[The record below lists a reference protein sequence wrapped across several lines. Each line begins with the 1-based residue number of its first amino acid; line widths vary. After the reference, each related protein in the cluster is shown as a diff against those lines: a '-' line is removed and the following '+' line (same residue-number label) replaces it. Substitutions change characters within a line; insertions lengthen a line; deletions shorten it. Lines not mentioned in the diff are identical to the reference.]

1 MATDRNTSMTIEKI
15 WRQGGGNQCFFND
28 KGYSIWRAKQVLVS
42 LFWANI
48 PSFRKKGAVM
58 PHCKKKE

>member
-1 MATDRNTSMTIEKI
+1 LRKF
-15 WRQGGGNQCFFND
+15 GGREGAISVFFYD

-48 PSFRKKGAVM
+48 PSF
-58 PHCKKKE
+58 KEKRCCNAALQEKIMTMIMIN